1 MYVLILKI
9 VELSD
14 TMSEQSTNQEVD
26 TYIRVCMVR
35 THHPSIEY
43 NVRTGSFRG

>member
-26 TYIRVCMVR
+26 TYIHVYAWYVH
-35 THHPSIEY
+35 TIQA
-43 NVRTGSFRG
+43 